1 MKKLIKSLL
10 FLTLLAFGQ
19 GVWAQTTVTTESAL
33 RSAVQTNNVN
43 IVLGAN
49 ITLTDMLTIDAGKTV
64 TINLNGH
71 TLDRGL
77 KNASEGISRGQLFAI
92 AGTLNLNG
100 GTITGAFGTY
110 GGNYVNSGATLNLN
124 DVTIKDCKSKNG
136 GGAIYNDGTVNITGG
151 SIESCVDIKI
161 TMGSSASATGYGGA
175 IYNNGTLTISDCNI
189 NTCLAIDKGGAIYNT
204 SGVGHNVTISDCTIK
219 SCNSSEGGAI
229 CNEGVMTINSGTF
242 GGDSSDDANA
252 SGDGGAIYN
261 ASNAHLT
268 INGGTFKNNKST
280 KYGGGAITNQ
290 GTIYVYGGSITN
302 NTSVGNGGGIYTNGP
317 IYMHGDPVIKNNTKV
332 NNGTN
337 NLYLADMATPA
348 YTRPI
353 LVNAAFTTGA
363 NIGFTAYNPANAIT
377 LGYSTHNSNTDPST
391 YLFADNGFDI
401 GLREGEVYQGQ
412 LLEVDAESDF
422 TDAGF
427 TDNII
432 TSNLYIR
439 LIGNV
444 NITKEIVFGDNEH
457 NHQVY
462 AILDLNGYTLNRNL
476 SASATYGNVIKVVSG
491 STLTV
496 IDNSANGTGVIT
508 GGYTDN
514 SGGIRNEGTLYFNG
528 GTIKNNHA
536 TSQGAGIWNTGTAYI
551 NGGSIKDNYCTS
563 ESANGGGIYNEGILE
578 IMGGTI
584 TGNHAGSSG
593 KGDGI
598 YFASG
603 TFSMGGNPQIYDN
616 NNSSRPNIYL
626 PSGKRINANG
636 KTFTEGARIGISSED
651 NTIVSSYGNNN
662 LDIDPATIFFYYDED
677 YYPAMDGYDVKLVS
691 GHVYT
696 ISYLDE
702 NGVQR
707 TQMGCHELGI
717 NATTLSPGWYVIRRN
732 GQNEQQFGSRV
743 AVHGEVN
750 IILEDHKTLRFE
762 GGISVIPNLAYP
774 QTSLTIYAQSNT
786 EGVRGNL
793 TTYNHND
800 LSLSAVAENCAGIG
814 GDDGTDCGPITIN
827 GGFIKV
833 KGGKSAAGIGSGRG
847 GVMNDITINGGQ
859 IIASG
864 GDNTESTSEGASGI
878 GGGESS
884 HYGVSYIANT
894 ITINGGTVTAT
905 GGAIAN
911 NKTGAG
917 IGYCSSNNDWPANV
931 VLNHANPSNI
941 SINSKTGY
949 AGNVT
954 LLNVF
959 KDGNPGNIYGRG
971 LVQDNNT
978 LAGDKTLTAYTSST
992 PVFDTDGDWNI
1003 ADNWHTGVV
1012 PTSGNVYVV
1021 AAANIPDGY
1030 TAQAGDI
1037 NLNNGGTLTI
1047 EDGGQLVCSNNPYV
1061 TMKKHIDAADWNDG
1075 TSGWNFIAT
1084 PTNAL
1089 TINNTT
1095 HTNLIGGAE
1104 YDLYR
1109 FNQSATSAW
1118 ENYKAVDGNNEPL
1131 HPDFTTLE
1139 NGKGY
1144 LYARNASIDVLFM
1157 GNLANPNGTVDLA
1170 FDPNVT
1176 GIEQGFNLVGNP
1188 FACNATVNRECYV
1201 INGGYVEATTAT
1213 TIAPCTG
1220 VMVKATAENQ
1230 TVTFTKAP
1238 EAPAMTHAGNN
1249 IRITL
1254 AQTVATRGGNNAT
1267 TIDNAIVSFN
1277 EGDELGKFYFGDQN
1291 ANLYIPKNGK
1301 EYAIV
1306 SSNGQGEMPVNF
1318 KAAVNGEYTINVN
1331 AENVEMDYLHLI
1343 DNITGADI
1351 DMLATP
1357 SYTFS
1362 AKSDDYAS
1370 RFRLVFSGNS
1380 VSEFEDGNDDFAFI
1394 SNGKIIS
1401 NGTGTLQVIDML
1413 GRIIISQD
1421 TERQI
1426 STNEMNPGVYVLR
1439 LINGENMKTQKIVI
1453 R

>member
-1 MKKLIKSLL
+1 MRNLTKSLL

-33 RSAVQTNNVN
+33 RSAVQTN
-43 IVLGAN
+43 GAN
-49 ITLTDMLTIDAGKTV
+49 IELNNNITLSDMLTIDAGKTV
-64 TINLNGH
+64 TINLKGH

-136 GGAIYNDGTVNITGG
+136 GGAIYNDGTVSITGG

-175 IYNNGTLTISDCNI
+175 IYNNGALTISDCNI
-189 NTCLAIDKGGAIYNT
+189 NTCLAVDKGGAIYNT
-204 SGVGHNVTISDCTIK
+204 SGVGHNVTISGCTIK

-229 CNEGVMTINSGTF
+229 CNEGIVTINSGTF

-261 ASNAHLT
+261 ASNAYLT
-268 INGGTFKNNKST
+268 INGGTFMNNKST

-290 GTIYVYGGSITN
+290 GTLYVYGGSITN

-317 IYMHGDPVIKNNTKV
+317 IYMHGDPVIEDNTKV
-332 NNGTN
+332 NGGTN

-348 YTRPI
+348 FTRPI
-353 LVNAAFTTGA
+353 LVDGAFTSGA
-363 NIGFTAYNPANAIT
+363 HVGFTSYDPADKVT
-377 LGYSTHNSNTDPST
+377 EGYSTHNGSTSPST

-401 GLREGEVYQGQ
+401 GLKDGEVYQGDM
-412 LLEVDAESDF
+412 LLVYSLSDF
-422 TDAGF
+422 PTN
-427 TDNII
+427 NII
-432 TSNLYIR
+432 TSNKYIR
-439 LIGNV
+439 LMANV
-444 NITKEIVFGDNEH
+444 TIDGEIVIGDNGQ
-457 NHQVY
+457 NVY
-462 AILDLNGYTLNRNL
+462 AILDLNGYTLNRGL
-476 SASATYGNVIKVVSG
+476 TTSTSYGNVIKVVSG
-491 STLTV
+491 STLT
-496 IDNSANGTGVIT
+496 INDNSANGSGVIT

-551 NGGSIKDNYCTS
+551 NGGNIKDNYCTS
-563 ESANGGGIYNEGILE
+563 ESANGGGIYNAGTLD

-584 TGNHAGSSG
+584 TGNHAGLG
-593 KGDGI
+593 GLGDGI

-616 NNSSRPNIYL
+616 NNSPRPNIYL
-626 PSGKRINANG
+626 PTGKRINANG
-636 KTFTEGARIGISSED
+636 KTFTEGARIGISSAD
-651 NTIVSSYGNNN
+651 FTIVSSYGNNN
-662 LDIDPATIFFYYDED
+662 LDIDPATIFFYYNDS

-691 GHVYT
+691 GQVYT
-696 ISYLDE
+696 VSYLDE

-707 TQMGCHELGI
+707 TQMGCHELEN
-717 NATTLSPGWYVIRRN
+717 NATTLSPGWYVIKRN

-750 IILEDHKTLRFE
+750 IILEDHKFLRFE
-762 GGISVIPNLAYP
+762 GGISVIPDDLMYP

-786 EGVRGNL
+786 VGEYGTL
-793 TTYNHND
+793 TTYNHNNT
-800 LSLSAVAENCAGIG
+800 SLSEVADYCAGIG
-814 GDDGTDCGPITIN
+814 GDNGTDCGPITIN

-864 GDNTESTSEGASGI
+864 GDNAESTGEGASAI
-878 GGGESS
+878 GGGELST
-884 HYGVSYIANT
+884 YGHSLTAKT

-911 NKTGAG
+911 DRTGAG
-917 IGYCSSNNDWPANV
+917 IGYCSSKNDWPANV
-931 VLNHANPSNI
+931 VLNYANPSNI

-954 LLNVF
+954 FFNVF
-959 KDGNPGNIYGRG
+959 KDQSSNIYGRG

-978 LAGDKTLTAYTSST
+978 LAGDKTLTAYTLST

-1021 AAANIPDGY
+1021 AAANIPNGY
-1030 TAQAGDI
+1030 IAEAGNI

-1047 EDGGQLVCSNNPYV
+1047 ADGGQLVCSNNPYV
-1061 TMKKHIDAADWNDG
+1061 TMKKHIDAADWNVG

-1089 TINNTT
+1089 TINNTS

-1201 INGGYVEATTAT
+1201 IDGGYVKATTAT

-1220 VMVKATAENQ
+1220 VMVKATPENQ

-1249 IRITL
+1249 IQITL
-1254 AQTVATRGGNNAT
+1254 AQTVATRGGNNTT

-1291 ANLYIPKNGK
+1291 ANLYIPQNGK

-1343 DNITGADI
+1343 DNITGVDI

>member
-1 MKKLIKSLL
+1 MKKLTRSLL
-10 FLTLLAFGQ
+10 LLTLLAFGQ
-19 GVWAQTTVTTESAL
+19 GVWAQTHVSNESAL
-33 RSAVQTNNVN
+33 RTAVQANGAN
-43 IVLGAN
+43 IVLDKN

-64 TINLNGH
+64 TINLNSH

-77 KNASEGISRGQLFAI
+77 KDASEGISRGQVFAI

-110 GGNYVNSGATLNLN
+110 GGSYVASGATFNLN
-124 DVTIKDCKSKNG
+124 GVSIRDCKSKNG

-161 TMGSSASATGYGGA
+161 TMGSNASATGYGGA

-261 ASNAHLT
+261 ASNAYLT
-268 INGGTFKNNKST
+268 INGGTFMNNKST

-290 GTIYVYGGSITN
+290 GTLYVYGGSITN

-317 IYMHGDPVIKNNTKV
+317 IYMHGDPVIEDNTKV
-332 NNGTN
+332 NGGTN

-348 YTRPI
+348 FTRPI
-353 LVNAAFTTGA
+353 LVDGAFTSGA
-363 NIGFTAYNPANAIT
+363 RIGFTAYDPADKVT
-377 LGYSTHNSNTDPST
+377 EGYSTYNGSTDPAT
-391 YLFADNGFDI
+391 YLFADNGMNI
-401 GLREGEVYQGQ
+401 GLKNGEVYQGDM
-412 LLEVDAESDF
+412 LLVYEESDLP
-422 TDAGF
+422 T
-427 TDNII
+427 NNVI

-439 LIGNV
+439 LMANV
-444 NITKEIVFGDNEH
+444 TITREIVFGDDTH
-457 NHQVY
+457 NVL
-462 AILDLNGYTLNRNL
+462 AILDLNGYTLDRNL
-476 SASATYGNVIKVVSG
+476 SVSATYGNVIKVVSG
-491 STLTV
+491 STLT
-496 IDNSANGTGVIT
+496 INDNSANGTGVIT

-528 GTIKNNHA
+528 GTVKDNHA
-536 TSQGAGIWNTGTAYI
+536 ISQGAGIWNKGGTAYI
-551 NGGSIKDNYCTS
+551 NGGVIKDNYCTN
-563 ESANGGGIYNEGILE
+563 ENANGGGIYNQGTLE

-603 TFSMGGNPQIYDN
+603 TFYMGGNPRIYN
-616 NNSSRPNIYL
+616 NYNNGSGPDIYL
-626 PSGKRINANG
+626 PDGKQIIATGR
-636 KTFTEGARIGISSED
+636 TFTEGAYIGVNSQYVGENYPIIA
-651 NTIVSSYGNNN
+651 NYSYNNSTT
-662 LDIDPATIFFYYDED
+662 DPATIFYTHSDS
-677 YYPAMDGYDVKLVS
+677 YYPKMVS
-691 GHVYT
+691 NNVYLMPGQVFT
-696 ISYLDE
+696 VTYLDE
-702 NGVQR
+702 NGVTQ
-707 TQMGCHELGI
+707 TQMGCHDLDYNI
-717 NATTLSPGWYVIRRN
+717 TDLYTGWYVIYNYGESWVDRYYN
-732 GQNEQQFGSRV
+732 SRI
-743 AVHGEVN
+743 AIHGVVN
-750 IILEDHKTLRFE
+750 IILVDRTRLKAKKGF
-762 GGISVIPNLAYP
+762 SVIPNLAYP
-774 QTSLTIYAQSNT
+774 ETSLNIYAQST
-786 EGVRGNL
+786 GDIKGQL
-793 TTYNHND
+793 YTTDSFSVDDY
-800 LSLSAVAENCAGIG
+800 CAGIG
-814 GDDGTDCGPITIN
+814 GDYQTDCGPITIN
-827 GGFIKV
+827 GGFLSV
-833 KGGKSAAGIGSGRG
+833 KGGKSAAGIGSGYN
-847 GVMNDITINGGQ
+847 GVINDITINGGRIQ
-859 IIASG
+859 VYG
-864 GDNTESTSEGASGI
+864 GDNTESSYEGASAI

-884 HYGVSYIANT
+884 NYGAAYTINT
-894 ITINGGTVTAT
+894 ITINGGTIIAT

-911 NKTGAG
+911 DEKAPG
-917 IGYCSSNNDWPANV
+917 IGYRRNNGSYYANV
-931 VLNHANPSNI
+931 VLNYANSSNI
-941 SINSKTGY
+941 SINSKSGY

-954 LLNVF
+954 LFNVF
-959 KDGNPGNIYGRG
+959 KDQSNNIYGRG
-971 LVQDNNT
+971 LVQDNST
-978 LAGDKTLTAYTSST
+978 LAGDKTLTAFTSG

-1030 TAQAGDI
+1030 TAEAGNI

-1047 EDGGQLVCSNNPYV
+1047 ADGGQLVCSNNPYV
-1061 TMKKHIDAADWNDG
+1061 TMTKHIDAADWEDG

-1089 TINNTT
+1089 TIDNTAQ
-1095 HTNLIGGAE
+1095 TNLIGGAE

-1109 FNQSATSAW
+1109 FNQSAASAW

-1144 LYARNASIDVLFM
+1144 LYARNTSIDVLFM
-1157 GNLANPNGTVDLA
+1157 GNLANSNETVDLA

-1201 INGGYVEATTAT
+1201 IDGGFVKPTTET

-1230 TVTFTKAP
+1230 TVTFTKTP
-1238 EAPAMTHAGNN
+1238 ETPAMTHAGNN
-1249 IRITL
+1249 IQITL
-1254 AQTVATRGGNNAT
+1254 AQTIANRGSSNTA

-1277 EGDELGKFYFGDQN
+1277 EGHELDKFYFGTQN
-1291 ANLYIPKNGK
+1291 ANIYIPQNNK

-1306 SSNGQGEMPVNF
+1306 SSNTQGEMPLNF
-1318 KAAVNGEYTINVN
+1318 KANETGSYTLTVNP
-1331 AENVEMDYLHLI
+1331 ENVEMSYLHLI
-1343 DNITGADI
+1343 DNLTGADI
-1351 DMLATP
+1351 NLLATP
-1357 SYTFS
+1357 SYTFN

-1370 RFRLVFSGNS
+1370 RFRLVFSTNS
-1380 VSEFEDGNDDFAFI
+1380 VSETIENESFAFI
-1394 SNGKIIS
+1394 SNGEIII
-1401 NGTGTLQVIDML
+1401 NGIGTLQVIDML
-1413 GRIIISQD
+1413 GRIIVSQD

-1439 LINGENMKTQKIVI
+1439 LIDGEKVKTQKIVI
-1453 R
+1453 K